1 MQERSSAGSHHPSW
15 RSKGLSTFKYPHN
28 SDLRRLVRFS
38 ADDGLIWL
46 AENRMLLMHCAA
58 MSALRTQLIRSV
70 GPAAARRIPTRIG
83 SDSGMRDAEL
93 ARTIRPDQNPIE
105 SFFVGP
111 QLHMLEGSVQVTP
124 VHIEMDVRNGAFDG
138 ESLWEH
144 SWEAEFHLR
153 EFGQSAD
160 PVCWMQ
166 IGYASGY
173 TSGFMGRVVL
183 FKEIECACC
192 GSNHCRIVGK
202 PVELREDGEA
212 YAPYFAQDTRL
223 SKLPPATWSGS
234 PALPD
239 TAVERAAPPV
249 LIGSADSFRR
259 AYELS
264 LRAAGTT
271 VTVLLL
277 GETGVGKERF
287 ARMLHQMSPRKDAPF
302 VAVNCA
308 AIPHDLIE
316 SELFGVEK
324 GAFTGAH
331 ASRAG
336 KFERAEGGTLFLD
349 EIGEMPLAAQAKL
362 LRALQEGEIERLG
375 DERTRKVNVRVV
387 AATNVDLAQ
396 AVQQG
401 RFRPDLYYRVNVYP
415 IQIPPLRER
424 LSDLR
429 QLVDALVKKFNHQ
442 HGKHVQ
448 GVSDKGFIALHAHG
462 WPGNVREL
470 ENVIER
476 GVVLAPQQGWID
488 AHHLFLSLEA
498 VLARESGI
506 SESGCLEDRG
516 TAEDALR
523 QLCDHVLR
531 SGIALEELERS
542 VMRTC
547 VEQAGGNI
555 ASAARRLG
563 MTRPKLSYR
572 LQRSDGEDEGEMQP

>member
-1 MQERSSAGSHHPSW
+1 MG
-15 RSKGLSTFKYPHN
+15 TIKYPHN

-58 MSALRTQLIRSV
+58 MSALRTQLIKSV
-70 GPAAARRIPTRIG
+70 GPESARRILTRMG
-83 SDSGMRDAEL
+83 YESGMRDAEL

-124 VHIEMDVRNGAFDG
+124 VHIHIDVRSGEFDG
-138 ESLWEH
+138 EFLWEH

-153 EFGQSAD
+153 EFGQAAD

-173 TSGFMGRVVL
+173 TSAFMGRMVL
-183 FKEIECACC
+183 FKETECACC
-192 GSNHCRIVGK
+192 GANNCRIVGK
-202 PVELREDGEA
+202 PVEEWEDGKQ
-212 YAPYFAQDTRL
+212 YARYFEPDSRIAHLPSAAWAGVAQTDSTQL
-223 SKLPPATWSGS
+223 
-234 PALPD
+234 
-239 TAVERAAPPV
+239 APTPTD
-249 LIGSADSFRR
+249 LIGSSASFRR
-259 AYELS
+259 AYELM

-287 ARMLHQMSPRKDAPF
+287 ARVLHQMSPRKDAPF

-396 AVQQG
+396 AVKEG
-401 RFRPDLYYRVNVYP
+401 RFRPDLYYRVHVYP
-415 IQIPPLRER
+415 IHIPPLRER
-424 LSDLR
+424 LADLR
-429 QLVDALVKKFNHQ
+429 QLVDSLVAKFNRQ

-448 GVSDKGFIALHAHG
+448 GVSDKGFQSLHAHH

-476 GVVLAPQQGWID
+476 GVVLAPQQGWIE

-506 SESGCLEDRG
+506 SACGKLEEGCG
-516 TAEDALR
+516 DAVREQLVDQILR
-523 QLCDHVLR
+523 T
-531 SGIALEELERS
+531 GIPLEELEQQLMK
-542 VMRTC
+542 VC
-547 VEQAGGNI
+547 VDQEGGNI
-555 ASAARRLG
+555 ARAARRLG
-563 MTRPKLSYR
+563 MSRPKLSYR
-572 LQRSDGEDEGEMQP
+572 LQRSESETEAADS

>member
-1 MQERSSAGSHHPSW
+1 M
-15 RSKGLSTFKYPHN
+15 STFKYPHN

-58 MSALRTQLIRSV
+58 MSALRTQLIKSV
-70 GPAAARRIPTRIG
+70 GPESARRILTRMG
-83 SDSGMRDAEL
+83 YESGMRDAEL
-93 ARTIRPDQNPIE
+93 ARTIRPGQNPIE

-124 VHIEMDVRNGAFDG
+124 MHIHIDLRSGEFDG
-138 ESLWEH
+138 EFLWEH

-173 TSGFMGRVVL
+173 TSAFMGRMVL
-183 FKEIECACC
+183 FKEVECACC
-192 GSNHCRIVGK
+192 GANSCRIIGK
-202 PVELREDGEA
+202 PVEEWEDGEQ
-212 YAPYFAQDTRL
+212 YARYFEPDSRIAHLPSAVWAGVSQTDSAQVTPTPTD
-223 SKLPPATWSGS
+223 
-234 PALPD
+234 
-239 TAVERAAPPV
+239 
-249 LIGSADSFRR
+249 LIGSSASFRR
-259 AYELS
+259 AYELV

-287 ARMLHQMSPRKDAPF
+287 ARALHQMSPRKDAPF

-396 AVQQG
+396 AVKEG
-401 RFRPDLYYRVNVYP
+401 RFRPDLYYRVHVYP
-415 IQIPPLRER
+415 IHIPPLRDR
-424 LSDLR
+424 LADLR
-429 QLVDALVKKFNHQ
+429 KLVDSLVARFNRQ

-448 GVSDKGFIALHAHG
+448 GVSDKGFQALHAHH

-476 GVVLAPQQGWID
+476 GVVLAPQQGWIE

-506 SESGCLEDRG
+506 SACGKLEQGGGDETR
-516 TAEDALR
+516 LR
-523 QLCDHVLR
+523 LCEQIL
-531 SGIALEELERS
+531 SAGIPLEELEQLL
-542 VMRTC
+542 MKTC
-547 VEQAGGNI
+547 VDQEGGNI
-555 ASAARRLG
+555 ARAARRLG
-563 MTRPKLSYR
+563 MSRPKLSYR
-572 LQRSDGEDEGEMQP
+572 LQRSDGEADVADA